1 MVTVAAQ
8 KELNNLKTSLELS
21 ANGVTNVEMAV
32 KGFRYSLTS
41 ARDYDNQFAKSD
53 EYTQLEK
60 HFSTFRLPK
69 ANEMKAYTA
78 KAIALIDKALAE

>member
-8 KELNNLKTSLELS
+8 KELNNLKTTLELS
-21 ANGVTNVEMAV
+21 ANGVKNTEMAV

-41 ARDYDNQFAKSD
+41 ARDADGQFAKSD
-53 EYTQLEK
+53 EYRQLEK

-69 ANEMKAYTA
+69 SSEMKSYTA
-78 KAIALIDKALAE
+78 TAIALIDKAMAL